1 MKQNPLIHTCIFH
14 GIVPWQITS
23 TMSTN
28 PIKIVLT
35 SYINQEINNL
45 ITQLIFDNT
54 ISSQRI
60 MDFFGAAIYFQLTTT
75 NSQ

>member
-1 MKQNPLIHTCIFH
+1 MKQIPLIHTCIVH

-60 MDFFGAAIYFQLTTT
+60 MDFFGAAI
-75 NSQ
+75 